1 MSSSNARKLF
11 KAFTEDAA
19 AHTGMPVAK
28 PGVSSADVRA
38 LFKAYSDNPTLQA
51 AVRACKSPA
60 EKHAV
65 IRKAGLIPV
74 TDAQIKA
81 ELAKCLLGEAVSPE
95 DGEFLHA
102 FIHLAAADGSAS
114 IDA

>member
-11 KAFTEDAA
+11 KAFTDDATPNA
-19 AHTGMPVAK
+19 GMPVAK
-28 PGVSSADVRA
+28 PEVSPAEIRA
-38 LFKAYSDNPTLQA
+38 LFKAYADNPALQA

-65 IRKAGLIPV
+65 IRKAGLTPV

-81 ELAKCLLGEAVSPE
+81 ELAKCLLGEASSPE
-95 DGEFLHA
+95 DGEFLNV
-102 FIHLAAADGSAS
+102 FVHLASCDSS
-114 IDA
+114 IANPL